1 MLNVFADRLKPNKL
15 LERTLATGAAGH
27 VALALQPAAQ
37 RQVPLNSSVGR
48 PMPRSLRLTWFP
60 LSLLAF
66 STTARADMVW
76 PALVLETRLLSWW
89 AIGLGLLVEIAF
101 VRWLFRLAL
110 PRAAFVTTIAN
121 VVSAALG
128 VVLVPLVGLAWSVF
142 PGIFIERLF
151 DVGSFNPFAWTG
163 TFLLATLATN
173 GIECAVY
180 LRGFKLPV
188 RWREF
193 AWLYLANSVSVGFA
207 LITVFVNPPR
217 L

>member
-89 AIGLGLLVEIAF
+89 AIGLGLL
-101 VRWLFRLAL
+101 
-110 PRAAFVTTIAN
+110 
-121 VVSAALG
+121 
-128 VVLVPLVGLAWSVF
+128 AWSVF